1 MVVVSKKQATNCWKH
16 RGKDVP
22 FVITSTDGGRIEK
35 QTVYGGYPP
44 DNVIGECIDSCYE
57 DLYLLE
63 EGESLAQA
71 EQSYRLPMISSMTIE
86 YQAEPYQTNNDSI
99 MPNIISFFNELTAT
113 AEEKLLKKYNLE
125 DPIGTPTELG
135 LELLAKILY
144 KENRDK
150 VIDVAKKKEL
160 EEAKTKN

>member
-44 DNVIGECIDSCYE
+44 DNVIGECVDICYE

-63 EGESLAQA
+63 EGESLA
-71 EQSYRLPMISSMTIE
+71 SYRRSIPSMTIE
-86 YQAEPYQTNNDSI
+86 CQTEPYQTNNDSI
-99 MPNIISFFNELTAT
+99 MSNIISFFNELTAT